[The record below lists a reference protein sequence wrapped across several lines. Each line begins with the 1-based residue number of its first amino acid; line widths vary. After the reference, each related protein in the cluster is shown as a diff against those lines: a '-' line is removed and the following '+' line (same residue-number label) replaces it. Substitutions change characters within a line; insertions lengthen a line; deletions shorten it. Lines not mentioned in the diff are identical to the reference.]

1 MFRILAPLAFV
12 IATAALLLCS
22 PGGSEARSGGGVAE
36 EISSMEH
43 TRAILEGRD
52 LEMVHDGDIIVVDD
66 DDDDDAVAGKPFA
79 NLSFYSFQNVSFKFE
94 SHKKDSEL
102 K

>member
-1 MFRILAPLAFV
+1 MYRILAPLAIVF
-12 IATAALLLCS
+12 ANAAIILCS
-22 PGGSEARSGGGVAE
+22 PGGSGARSGIGE